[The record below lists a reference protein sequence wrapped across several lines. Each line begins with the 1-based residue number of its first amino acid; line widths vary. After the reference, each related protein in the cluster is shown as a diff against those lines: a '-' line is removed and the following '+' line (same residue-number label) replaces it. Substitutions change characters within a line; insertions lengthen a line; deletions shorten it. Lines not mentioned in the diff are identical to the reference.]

1 VGTVVDLMLAYNI
14 DVVSQVRAYIC
25 CNKQSFKL
33 TTSSTTSTVHG
44 SRLSLTTQVLIN
56 ETTPTKSQPLPV
68 PFIAEFSLVRI
79 LQKIFTI
86 PKTDNQADFTFI
98 NGLRVLSL
106 FLVILGHSLDFG
118 LNFSNNAVNVFS
130 WTQKLVF
137 VVILNAPLSV
147 DTFFIL
153 SGFLTAILFTRQV
166 ENNKSNGKPILSTRL
181 FFMYYIHRYFRLTP
195 TFMLV
200 VLVSVNLT
208 AYFGR
213 GPLFPSLHGFEPE
226 GCSKYWWTS
235 LLYVNNLIKPDGM
248 CLGVTWYLAN
258 DMQFHWVAPL
268 ALVPFVLKRKGISFL
283 VVNLFILTSII
294 CTAVIL
300 IANPTISVSVT
311 DFAVS
316 HSDVYL

>member
-1 VGTVVDLMLAYNI
+1 
-14 DVVSQVRAYIC
+14 
-25 CNKQSFKL
+25 
-33 TTSSTTSTVHG
+33 
-44 SRLSLTTQVLIN
+44 
-56 ETTPTKSQPLPV
+56 
-68 PFIAEFSLVRI
+68 
-79 LQKIFTI
+79 
-86 PKTDNQADFTFI
+86 
-98 NGLRVLSL
+98 
-106 FLVILGHSLDFG
+106 
-118 LNFSNNAVNVFS
+118 
-130 WTQKLVF
+130 
-137 VVILNAPLSV
+137 
-147 DTFFIL
+147 
-153 SGFLTAILFTRQV
+153 
-166 ENNKSNGKPILSTRL
+166 
-181 FFMYYIHRYFRLTP
+181 
-195 TFMLV
+195 MLV